1 MLIRLK
7 LLNFYSCVWFCS
19 PTAGLLCVAVEWQQG
34 ESGAEIMILHKD
46 LHVVVEN
53 QTVLYEYARAHR

>member
-1 MLIRLK
+1 MLMRLK
-7 LLNFYSCVWFCS
+7 LLNFYFCIWVYC
-19 PTAGLLCVAVEWQQG
+19 PVAGLLFAAVEWQQG

-53 QTVLYEYARAHR
+53 QTALHENTYAHR